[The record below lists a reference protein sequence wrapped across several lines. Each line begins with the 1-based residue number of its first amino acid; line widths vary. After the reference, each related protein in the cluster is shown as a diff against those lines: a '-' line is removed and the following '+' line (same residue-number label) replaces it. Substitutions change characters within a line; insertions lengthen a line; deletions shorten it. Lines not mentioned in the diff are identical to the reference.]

1 LVRPAFFQPFAA
13 KDNWNVLPS
22 VSYIS
27 VSKYLGDNFSFGVQG
42 SVNKIDKYVNF
53 APGMA
58 GSDSRGMVVSNPGDL
73 MYYGVDASVKYSF
86 MKLINSKVIDPSL
99 HVGGGY
105 TLEIVVM
112 GR

>member
-1 LVRPAFFQPFAA
+1 L
-13 KDNWNVLPS
+13 
-22 VSYIS
+22 
-27 VSKYLGDNFSFGVQG
+27 VQG

-53 APGMA
+53 APFMVV
-58 GSDSRGMVVSNPGDL
+58 SRGMVVSNPGDL

-105 TLEIVVM
+105 TFFGDSSYGTLNPGAGLASGSLIM
-112 GR
+112 

>member
-1 LVRPAFFQPFAA
+1 LEFKVP
-13 KDNWNVLPS
+13 
-22 VSYIS
+22 
-27 VSKYLGDNFSFGVQG
+27 
-42 SVNKIDKYVNF
+42 NKIDKYVNF
-53 APGMA
+53 VWH

-105 TLEIVVM
+105 TFF
-112 GR
+112 GDSS

>member
-1 LVRPAFFQPFAA
+1 
-13 KDNWNVLPS
+13 
-22 VSYIS
+22 
-27 VSKYLGDNFSFGVQG
+27 
-42 SVNKIDKYVNF
+42 
-53 APGMA
+53 MA

-105 TLEIVVM
+105 TFFGDSSYGLNPGAGLAFWFTDNV
-112 GR
+112 GLSLATTYKKS

>member
-1 LVRPAFFQPFAA
+1 
-13 KDNWNVLPS
+13 
-22 VSYIS
+22 
-27 VSKYLGDNFSFGVQG
+27 
-42 SVNKIDKYVNF
+42 
-53 APGMA
+53 
-58 GSDSRGMVVSNPGDL
+58 MVVSNPGDL

-86 MKLINSKVIDPSL
+86 MKLIKSKVIDPSL

>member
-1 LVRPAFFQPFAA
+1 LEF
-13 KDNWNVLPS
+13 KVL
-22 VSYIS
+22 
-27 VSKYLGDNFSFGVQG
+27 
-42 SVNKIDKYVNF
+42 NKIDKYVKSPF
-53 APGMA
+53 MA

-105 TLEIVVM
+105 TFFEIVVM